1 MAGLKRHSLREQIDT
16 TKPLSPRGWRM
27 DGMMKPE
34 YRAAMGY
41 RVRQAV
47 RYNLAE
53 LQQMLAAYD
62 MGFSIEEIAEDHQRT
77 ENGVGGRL
85 MDLIERRA
93 RGLPLMPEP
102 VRRFATLYE
111 SARKHSSASARARQ

>member
-1 MAGLKRHSLREQIDT
+1 MSGLKRHSLREKTDAA
-16 TKPLSPRGWRM
+16 KPLSPRGWRM

-41 RVRQAV
+41 RGRQAV

-53 LQQMLAAYD
+53 LQQMLAAHD

-85 MDLIERRA
+85 QDLLERRA
-93 RGLPLMPEP
+93 QGLPLMPEP
-102 VRRFATLYE
+102 VRRFARLYE
-111 SARKHSSASARARQ
+111 SARQHAQAKARARQ

>member
-1 MAGLKRHSLREQIDT
+1 MPGLKRHSLRERIDPD
-16 TKPLSPRGWRM
+16 KPLSPRGWRM

-34 YRAAMGY
+34 YRAARGY

-85 MDLIERRA
+85 MDLIERRE

-102 VRRFATLYE
+102 VRRFKSLYWAGRQH
-111 SARKHSSASARARQ
+111 SQAKARVKQ